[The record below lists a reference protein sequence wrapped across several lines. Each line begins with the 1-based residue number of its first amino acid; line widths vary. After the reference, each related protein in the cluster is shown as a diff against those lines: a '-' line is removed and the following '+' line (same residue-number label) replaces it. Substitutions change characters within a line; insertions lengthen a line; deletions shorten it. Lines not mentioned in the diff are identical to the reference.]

1 MTATMTAVVKEA
13 PAPGSV
19 LREIPIPG
27 LGPRDVL
34 VKVRA
39 ASICGTDLH
48 IEDWDG
54 WAQRRIRPP
63 LVFGHEC
70 CGDVVEVGSGVT
82 AVDEGAYVS
91 VEGHIPD
98 GTCYQCRTGNRHICE
113 NLEIVG
119 VDRPGCF
126 AEYVVVPEGNV
137 FPLDHDM
144 PAEVGALQDPFGNAV
159 HTTLAGEV
167 TGLVAVVG
175 SGPIGCCAVA
185 VARAAGAQMVLAS
198 DVRAFRLDLARR
210 MGADRV
216 VDAAREDPVAVV
228 LAATDGAGADVVLE
242 MSGHPDGV
250 RQAFRMLRRGG
261 RLSLLGIPP
270 VPVSLDLAEDVIFKA
285 ATVQGINGRKIWQTW
300 IQAQALLRAGK
311 VDLAPLVTHKLPMA
325 RIHDAMALLRG
336 GEAAKGD
343 PVPRR
348 LAGLRHPKSR

>member
-1 MTATMTAVVKEA
+1 MTGIMTAVVKEA

-19 LREIPIPG
+19 VRELPIPP

-70 CGDVVEVGSGVT
+70 CGEVVAIGSGVT
-82 AVDEGAYVS
+82 LVAEGAYVS

-98 GTCYQCRTGNRHICE
+98 GTCYQCRTGNSHICE

-126 AEYVVVPEGNV
+126 AEYVAVPEGNV
-137 FPLDHDM
+137 FALDPDM
-144 PAEVGALQDPFGNAV
+144 PPEVGALQDPFGNAV
-159 HTTLAGEV
+159 HTTLAGEIA
-167 TGLVAVVG
+167 GLVVAVVG

-185 VARAAGAQMVLAS
+185 VARAAGARMVIAT
-198 DVRAFRLDLARR
+198 DVRAFRLELAQR

-216 VDAAREDPVAVV
+216 VDASREDAVAVV
-228 LAATDGAGADVVLE
+228 CAAADGAGADVVLE
-242 MSGHPDGV
+242 MSGHPTGV
-250 RQAFRMLRRGG
+250 AQAFRMLRRGG

-270 VPVSLDLAEDVIFKA
+270 TPVSLDLAEDVIFKG
-285 ATVQGINGRKIWQTW
+285 ATVQGINGRRIWQTW
-300 IQAQALLRAGK
+300 IQAQALLRARK
-311 VDLAPLVTHKLPMA
+311 VDLMPLVTHKFPLA
-325 RIHDAMALLRG
+325 KIHEAMALLRTG
-336 GEAAKGD
+336 DAAKVILYPG
-343 PVPRR
+343 
-348 LAGLRHPKSR
+348 G